1 MKRVLIM
8 ASLFSFLSGFFS
20 SGAAA
25 QGYKVADA
33 YTGLR
38 NMVLTTKPEA
48 VGLKPAAGE
57 VWGIL
62 METGYPEAVVS
73 LVALADGT
81 VSIYFSNGGGIIG
94 LGPHPGPQRAG
105 KALIAY
111 AQQYSKHGAKTKK
124 YPLPIPSYTRFY
136 FLTGSGFTF
145 VEAKENDLGNGR
157 HEMSPLFH
165 KGHELIS
172 EIRAV
177 DEKLRAEQGAPGDAP
192 KAARP

>member
-1 MKRVLIM
+1 M
-8 ASLFSFLSGFFS
+8 ASVFSFLSGLLS
-20 SGAAA
+20 SGAIAKD
-25 QGYKVADA
+25 YKVAEA
-33 YTGLR
+33 YSGLR

-48 VGLKPAAGE
+48 VGLKPAASE

-105 KALIAY
+105 KAFLAL
-111 AQQYSKHGAKTKK
+111 AQHYSKSATATKN
-124 YPLPIPSYTRFY
+124 YPLPNPTYTRFY
-136 FLTGSGFTF
+136 FLTGSGVTT
-145 VEAKENDLGNGR
+145 VEAKEEDFGYGR
-157 HEMSPLFH
+157 HPMSPLFH

-172 EIRAV
+172 EIRVV
-177 DEKLRAEQGAPGDAP
+177 DEKLRAEQGAPEDAP

>member
-8 ASLFSFLSGFFS
+8 ASAFSFLLGLFS
-20 SGAAA
+20 SGAVAKD
-25 QGYKVADA
+25 YKVAEP

-38 NMVLTTKPEA
+38 NMVLTTKPET
-48 VGLKPAAGE
+48 VGLKPSAGE

-62 METGYPEAVVS
+62 METGYPEAVVT

-94 LGPHPGPQRAG
+94 LGPHLGAQNAG
-105 KALIAY
+105 KAFLAF
-111 AQQYSKHGAKTKK
+111 AQQYSKHGTATKK
-124 YPLPIPSYTRFY
+124 YPLPKPSHTRFY
-136 FLTGSGFTF
+136 FLTGSGAMT
-145 VEAKENDLGNGR
+145 VEAKEDDLGHGR
-157 HEMSPLFH
+157 HQLSPLFH

-172 EIRAV
+172 EIHAV
-177 DEKLRAEQGAPGDAP
+177 DEKRRAEQGAPVDAP

>member
-1 MKRVLIM
+1 M
-8 ASLFSFLSGFFS
+8 ASVFSFLSGLLS
-20 SGAAA
+20 SGAIAKD
-25 QGYKVADA
+25 YKVAEA
-33 YTGLR
+33 YSGLR

-94 LGPHPGPQRAG
+94 LGPHPDPQKAG
-105 KALIAY
+105 KAFLAL
-111 AQQYSKHGAKTKK
+111 AQQYSKSATATKK
-124 YPLPIPSYTRFY
+124 YPLPNPTYTRFY
-136 FLTGSGFTF
+136 FLTGSGVTT
-145 VEAKENDLGNGR
+145 VEAKEEDFGYGR
-157 HEMSPLFH
+157 HQMSPLFH

-172 EIRAV
+172 EIRVV

>member
-1 MKRVLIM
+1 M
-8 ASLFSFLSGFFS
+8 ASLFSFLSGLFS
-20 SGAAA
+20 TGASA
-25 QGYKVADA
+25 QEYKIAEA

-38 NMVLTTKPEA
+38 NMVLTTKPGTL
-48 VGLKPAAGE
+48 GLKPSAGE

-94 LGPHPGPQRAG
+94 LGPHPGPQTAGRAFIS
-105 KALIAY
+105 L
-111 AQQYSKHGAKTKK
+111 AQQYSRCATSTEK
-124 YPLPIPSYTRFY
+124 YPLPKSAYTRFY
-136 FLTGSGFTF
+136 FLSGSGVRT
-145 VEAKENDLGNGR
+145 VEANENDLGSGR
-157 HEMSPLFH
+157 DQLSPLFH

>member
-1 MKRVLIM
+1 MNRVLIM
-8 ASLFSFLSGFFS
+8 ASVFSFLSGLLS
-20 SGAAA
+20 SGAIAKD
-25 QGYKVADA
+25 YKVAEA
-33 YTGLR
+33 YSGLR

-48 VGLKPAAGE
+48 IGLKPAMGE

-94 LGPHPGPQRAG
+94 LGPHPGPQRVG
-105 KALIAY
+105 KAFLAL
-111 AQQYSKHGAKTKK
+111 AQQYSKSATATNK
-124 YPLPIPSYTRFY
+124 YPLPNTTYTRFY
-136 FLTGSGFTF
+136 FLTGSGVTT
-145 VEAKENDLGNGR
+145 VEAKEEDFGYGR
-157 HEMSPLFH
+157 HQMSPLFH

-172 EIRAV
+172 EIRVV